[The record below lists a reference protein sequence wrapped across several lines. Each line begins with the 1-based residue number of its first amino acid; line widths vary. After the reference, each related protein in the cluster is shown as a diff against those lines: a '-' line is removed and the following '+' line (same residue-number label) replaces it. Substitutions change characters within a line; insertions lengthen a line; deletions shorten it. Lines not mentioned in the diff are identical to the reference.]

1 MQRVPPST
9 VKEALVRVV
18 IPKQSSQPNIYPEY
32 NNFFHIPPKFQQSR
46 LTIKQPVSTS
56 KSIEEK
62 RYKQPK
68 NNFSENT
75 NNRTNSSSKS
85 RVMGTIQFEDD
96 SLQSS
101 QNGQKLRKI
110 VGDSHLFSTTLL
122 QQLSK
127 QNLNT
132 NLTNDSQSP
141 AQRKPKN
148 QELHNLNTQI
158 QSIIIKKKYHSKWEI
173 YKEQLLKQSNLLHL
187 YKHQFIQSTPIN
199 DISIR
204 IINNLFEMMNNI
216 SIEILCEQESKFN
229 EIIEKI
235 NREKELCL
243 NNYKIIEKERD
254 LLIDSINQLKSSKQQ
269 QSTKAINALN
279 TFNTFNTTN
288 AIQIDSED
296 TVQLKDMHNAMQI
309 KLQEMSEKE
318 AKLIKLVLAIK
329 RSGIDIEKIYNEEV
343 LNDESVLDSENKLH
357 GFQQHNFERNDNDA
371 DNSIVNDSDESSFCF
386 LNRFENDSIL
396 ESVRKFQYKNLEIKT
411 NVVKLKLDLS
421 NLQQKS
427 QANQIKH
434 NKSSTLQAHQS
445 KLKLP
450 NNYGSVG
457 FHQEFMSRINEFSE
471 SWRIQAEKEEKK
483 NKS

>member
-1 MQRVPPST
+1 MQRVPQNT
-9 VKEALVRVV
+9 VKETLVRVV
-18 IPKQSSQPNIYPEY
+18 IPKQSSQPNIYPEQ

-75 NNRTNSSSKS
+75 NNRTNCSSKS
-85 RVMGTIQFEDD
+85 RVMGTMQFEDD

-173 YKEQLLKQSNLLHL
+173 YKEQLFKQSNLLHV

-229 EIIEKI
+229 EIIDKI

-243 NNYKIIEKERD
+243 NNYKVIEKERD

-269 QSTKAINALN
+269 QSTNAIN
-279 TFNTFNTTN
+279 TIN
-288 AIQIDSED
+288 AINPIQIDSED
-296 TVQLKDMHNAMQI
+296 TVQLKEIQI

-343 LNDESVLDSENKLH
+343 LNDESVLESEDKLQ

-411 NVVKLKLDLS
+411 NSVKFKLDLS
-421 NLQQKS
+421 NLQSKS
-427 QANQIKH
+427 QSNNQIRQQN
-434 NKSSTLQAHQS
+434 NKSQTIQVHQS
-445 KLKLP
+445 KLKVP
-450 NNYGSVG
+450 VNQGSVG

-471 SWRIQAEKEEKK
+471 SWRIQALKDEKK